1 MKPILEIKNLS
12 YCYHNSKSKALDN
25 ISVNIYESEKIA
37 VVGNNGSGKSTFFLN
52 CNGVL
57 EAQEGEIYFD
67 GNLITRKKQDLIDLR
82 KNVGIVFQDADNQII
97 ASSVL
102 SEISFGAMNLKLS
115 KEEVKQRTFD
125 TIKLLNLE
133 NYTDKV
139 THYLSGG
146 EKKRVSIADV
156 LVMKPKI
163 IIFDEPTSSLDP
175 KNSELLE
182 NILNTLCANNMTVI
196 LSTHDMDFAYRWAER
211 VIVFNKGKI
220 IADGETYKVLSD
232 DKILNRAGLKKP
244 TFIQI
249 MNTLNEYNIFEK
261 EVLGL
266 KSIED
271 FESFIKSIKSNN

>member
-12 YCYHNSKSKALDN
+12 YSYHNDEFKALDN
-25 ISVNIYESEKIA
+25 VSVNIYRGEKIA

-57 EAQEGEIYFD
+57 EAQKGEIYFD
-67 GNLITRKKQDLIDLR
+67 GCLVTRKKHDLINLR

-102 SEISFGAMNLKLS
+102 NEISFGAMNLNLS

-125 TIKLLNLE
+125 VIKLLNLE
-133 NYTDKV
+133 EYINRA

-146 EKKRVSIADV
+146 EKKRVSIADI
-156 LVMKPKI
+156 LVMEPKI

-175 KNSELLE
+175 ENTELLE
-182 NILNTLCANNMTVI
+182 NILNMLSDNNITII

-211 VIVFNKGKI
+211 VIVFNRGKI
-220 IADGETYKVLSD
+220 IADGESYSIFSNYN
-232 DKILNRAGLKKP
+232 ILKEAGLKQP
-244 TFIQI
+244 VFIQI
-249 MNTLNEYNIFEK
+249 IDILNANNKFKKTVK
-261 EVLGL
+261 EL
-266 KSIED
+266 KSIDD
-271 FESFIKSIKSNN
+271 FKNFIESIK